1 MLQLLTFST
10 ASEKVLMHN
19 RYLAKINVLEIK
31 PQMYTDKL
39 SAYICGS
46 FFAEKGFLLKSYI
59 AIRLG

>member
-10 ASEKVLMHN
+10 ASEKVVMHN

-31 PQMYTDKL
+31 PQMHTDNL

-46 FFAEKGFLLKSYI
+46 FFTDSDFCYKSYI